1 MLRFVLH
8 KLISKKWLALC
19 LLIGNILLT
28 AVASSNPL
36 YTDAIL
42 QRALTKHLSSTLLEE
57 NVHPAELR
65 FARNDSY
72 ANGTQENYARIVAD
86 MDALS
91 QELGFS
97 KILTLEE
104 HTLKIGTAKLL
115 GIRGDGRTTTV
126 TMSCL
131 SDFPSHINIVA
142 GSLYSD
148 TVQNGVIEAVVSQ
161 VVQRANNYLIG
172 DEYELS
178 SILQA
183 DGTPFRVKIVGV
195 YAAAEST
202 DVYWNGR
209 SVNLNPNLVVSES
222 VFFSH
227 FANKDTSCRTSYFL
241 DYTGI
246 KPSDID
252 HILEKLAAKKTEV
265 DAGEYGY
272 FAENLSEQLL
282 EFQPEATQFRA
293 TLLVLY
299 APVFALLA
307 AFIFMVSRQLMDLE
321 ENEIAVIVSR
331 GSKKTQIVL
340 IYFLQAAI
348 LAVLGSI
355 AGYPL
360 GFLLCQLL
368 GSSNAFLEFVNRQ
381 ALPMRISLNSVGY
394 ATGAA
399 VAACLFMT
407 LPVFRYASRSIVQ
420 YKVQKQDQNIVPFW
434 QKIFLDVILLAV
446 SLYALY
452 SFNTQKTHLA
462 EQVLLQG
469 SLDPLLYISSSV
481 FIVGAGLLGIR
492 LVPYII
498 RLVFSLGKRLWSP
511 ALYTAGLRVLRTKN
525 QQSFIMLFMVF
536 TIALGIFNATSAR
549 TINSNAE
556 DRIHYMGGADVVLQ
570 EVWGAGGE
578 GSASE
583 PNFEKYFQIEGVESL
598 TKVFCSESGSVI
610 QRNDNMKNVMVM
622 GIQTREFGT
631 TAEFDSTLLPTH
643 WYHYLN
649 TMAQDPAGVL
659 VSSNFRDK
667 GYSLGD
673 EIRFKTYGDSTSNT
687 LSGHGVTIQLKDNSS
702 KTMTGTI
709 YGFVDYWPAFAPT
722 RTEITDSGEV
732 VQTENYLVVANLSQL
747 QMVNGVQPYQ
757 IWMKMEG
764 STQPVYDFVE
774 SRGLVLNTFRDTAAD
789 LIETKNAPLFQGT
802 NGVLTAN
809 FIVVLML
816 CMVGFLIY
824 WILSIR
830 SRELQ
835 FGIFRAMGL
844 SMGEVIT
851 MLIAE
856 QVLISGS
863 AILIGVIVGALVT
876 YLYLPLIQIAYSAA
890 DQVLPLELVA
900 NTGDF
905 VRLFAVIGIMVICC
919 MVILAWLIS
928 KIRIAQALKL
938 GED

>member
-1 MLRFVLH
+1 
-8 KLISKKWLALC
+8 
-19 LLIGNILLT
+19 
-28 AVASSNPL
+28 
-36 YTDAIL
+36 
-42 QRALTKHLSSTLLEE
+42 
-57 NVHPAELR
+57 
-65 FARNDSY
+65 
-72 ANGTQENYARIVAD
+72 
-86 MDALS
+86 
-91 QELGFS
+91 
-97 KILTLEE
+97 
-104 HTLKIGTAKLL
+104 
-115 GIRGDGRTTTV
+115 
-126 TMSCL
+126 
-131 SDFPSHINIVA
+131 
-142 GSLYSD
+142 
-148 TVQNGVIEAVVSQ
+148 
-161 VVQRANNYLIG
+161 
-172 DEYELS
+172 
-178 SILQA
+178 
-183 DGTPFRVKIVGV
+183 VG
-195 YAAAEST
+195 
-202 DVYWNGR
+202 
-209 SVNLNPNLVVSES
+209 
-222 VFFSH
+222 
-227 FANKDTSCRTSYFL
+227 
-241 DYTGI
+241 
-246 KPSDID
+246 
-252 HILEKLAAKKTEV
+252 
-265 DAGEYGY
+265 
-272 FAENLSEQLL
+272 
-282 EFQPEATQFRA
+282 
-293 TLLVLY
+293 
-299 APVFALLA
+299 
-307 AFIFMVSRQLMDLE
+307 
-321 ENEIAVIVSR
+321 
-331 GSKKTQIVL
+331 
-340 IYFLQAAI
+340 
-348 LAVLGSI
+348 
-355 AGYPL
+355 
-360 GFLLCQLL
+360 
-368 GSSNAFLEFVNRQ
+368 
-381 ALPMRISLNSVGY
+381 
-394 ATGAA
+394 
-399 VAACLFMT
+399 
-407 LPVFRYASRSIVQ
+407 
-420 YKVQKQDQNIVPFW
+420 
-434 QKIFLDVILLAV
+434 
-446 SLYALY
+446 
-452 SFNTQKTHLA
+452 
-462 EQVLLQG
+462 
-469 SLDPLLYISSSV
+469 
-481 FIVGAGLLGIR
+481 
-492 LVPYII
+492 
-498 RLVFSLGKRLWSP
+498 
-511 ALYTAGLRVLRTKN
+511 RVLRTKN

-556 DRIHYMGGADVVLQ
+556 DRIRYMGGADVVLQ
-570 EVWGAGGE
+570 EAWREVSEEKVVILQDGWSAGGE
-578 GSASE
+578 GSVVG
-583 PNFEKYFQIEGVESL
+583 PNYEKYFQIEGVESL

-610 QRNDNMKNVMVM
+610 QRSDNMKNVMVM
-622 GIQTREFGT
+622 GIQTREFGA
-631 TAEFDSTLLPTH
+631 TAEFDSTLLPIH

-673 EIRFKTYGDSTSNT
+673 EIRFKIYGDAASNT
-687 LSGHGVTIQLKDNSS
+687 LNGHGVTIQLKDDSS

-747 QMVNGVQPYQ
+747 QMVNGVLPYQ
-757 IWMKMEG
+757 IWLKMEG

-844 SMGEVIT
+844 SMREVIT

-905 VRLFAVIGIMVICC
+905 VRLFVVIGIMVICC